1 MINMVKRE
9 SKDMLKGRIQMQVVD
24 LEEEVV
30 GLMISLEEVVVD
42 NTLNSISVEVVVVV
56 KEDKGSLKRKKK
68 KRRSFLMI
76 ILIFL

>member
-1 MINMVKRE
+1 MVKRE

-24 LEEEVV
+24 LEEVVV

>member
-24 LEEEVV
+24 LEEVVV